1 METVHRLIGSAL
13 VLKNSMTE
21 AARDQRGLSQS
32 TEQAILLAG
41 VVAIAIGIVTL
52 ITGFVNGKLAGIG

>member
-1 METVHRLIGSAL
+1 MENLHKVVGHAL
-13 VLKNSMTE
+13 ALRDAM
-21 AARDQRGLSQS
+21 RDQRGLSQS

-52 ITGFVNGKLAGIG
+52 ITSFVNGKLAGIG

>member
-1 METVHRLIGSAL
+1 MELVHRIVGSAL
-13 VLKNSMTE
+13 VL
-21 AARDQRGLSQS
+21 RDSLHDERGLSQS